1 MNVTLQPE
9 TKAHLTRP
17 TPGTVNWQSQN
28 VGLEHGEPLILILDG
43 LLRYAKAHEARMGAK
58 IADDGYASGPWFEAL
73 EGVHALLNCDGA
85 VAMERGRATDSK
97 DNGVCE
103 AIYWDAR
110 DAAGFPDES
119 GPA

>member
-1 MNVTLQPE
+1 MNITLQPE

-17 TPGTVNWQSQN
+17 TPGTVAWQSQN
-28 VGLEHGEPLILILDG
+28 VGLEHGEPLVLILDG
-43 LLRYAKAHEARMGAK
+43 LLRYAKAHAARYGSPVAEDYVLGK
-58 IADDGYASGPWFEAL
+58 YWLEAL
-73 EGVHALLNCDGA
+73 QGIHGLLDGAGA
-85 VAMERGRATDSK
+85 VALERNRTTDSK

-119 GPA
+119 GEQ